1 MSLPPDPRADPGLR
15 WPDLAGRIVADVSG
29 RRRHVLPV
37 RVYFEDT
44 DFSGVVY
51 HASYLRW
58 CERGRSDFLRLVGND
73 HKTLSAGAVGREP
86 AAFVVRRMA
95 LEFLKPARI
104 DEVLEVVTR
113 ARETTAATLVLDQR
127 IGRDGV
133 ELFTAEVTVALVSAS
148 GKPQRLSAALRE
160 ALQA

>member
-1 MSLPPDPRADPGLR
+1 MSAQPDSLGR
-15 WPDLAGRIVADVSG
+15 WPDLAGRIVADASG

-58 CERGRSDFLRLVGND
+58 CERGRSDFLRLIGND
-73 HKTLSAGAVGREP
+73 HRALSEGAGGREP

-113 ARETTAATLVLDQR
+113 AKETTAATLVLDQCVA
-127 IGRDGV
+127 RDGV
-133 ELFTAEVTVALVSAS
+133 ELFTAEVTVVLVSSS
-148 GKPQRLSAALRE
+148 GKPQRLNAALRE
-160 ALQA
+160 AMQA

>member
-1 MSLPPDPRADPGLR
+1 MSVQPDHMPER
-15 WPDLAGRIVADVSG
+15 WPDLAGRIVADASG
-29 RRRHVLPV
+29 QRRHVLPI

-44 DFSGVVY
+44 DFSGLVY
-51 HASYLRW
+51 HASYVRW

-73 HKTLSAGAVGREP
+73 HMALIAGADGREP

-113 ARETTAATLVLDQR
+113 AKATTAATLVLDQR
-127 IGRDGV
+127 ILRDGV
-133 ELFTAEVTVALVSAS
+133 ELFTAEVTVVLVSVS
-148 GKPQRLSAALRE
+148 GKPLRLSAALRE
-160 ALQA
+160 AMQA